1 MQQNQPQW
9 SAMLA
14 DAVNKP
20 GVLSSAY
27 SAFHDFSIG
36 NQMLAWSQMTT
47 REIPIGPVAT
57 FKDWQALG
65 RQVRRGEKAIELV
78 MPITINRKDEAGEK
92 TGESFTVFAMKP
104 RWFALSQTDGEDYA
118 HEAKTPAWDAAK
130 ALAALEI
137 EEIPY
142 AMADGNCQGYAK
154 GSEIA
159 INPVAALP
167 HKTRFHEIAH
177 VVLGHTKE
185 HAMQDGEHTPR
196 DVREVEAESVAY
208 LCISLLGLPGQ
219 EESRGYI
226 QHWLGSDKIEDKS
239 AQKIFSAANKILK
252 AGE

>member
-185 HAMQDGEHTPR
+185 HAMQD
-196 DVREVEAESVAY
+196 VA
-208 LCISLLGLPGQ
+208 
-219 EESRGYI
+219 RG
-226 QHWLGSDKIEDKS
+226 G
-239 AQKIFSAANKILK
+239 
-252 AGE
+252 G